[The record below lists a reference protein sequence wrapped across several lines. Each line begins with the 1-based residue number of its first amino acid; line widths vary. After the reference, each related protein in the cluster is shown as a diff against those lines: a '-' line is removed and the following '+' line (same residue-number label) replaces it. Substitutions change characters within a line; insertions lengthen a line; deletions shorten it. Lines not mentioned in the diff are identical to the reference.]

1 MKNEKISTGV
11 WTGVPSFDPFSFQW
25 SVRYSLGESS
35 IIKMIDFG
43 SRRKSLALLLNILIP
58 FCSRIFFPL
67 PPSYFEKE
75 IRIRSITIG

>member
-1 MKNEKISTGV
+1 VGGWCLNNPKCEKEKNEKKKMKNEKISTGV

-43 SRRKSLALLLNILIP
+43 SRRKSLLLLLNI
-58 FCSRIFFPL
+58 
-67 PPSYFEKE
+67 
-75 IRIRSITIG
+75 IRQGSTFK